1 MNYLDFIQSKTAKT
15 HEIGF
20 AVDPATLGHKLMP
33 FQSECVARCL
43 RWGRGLI
50 AADCGLGKTP
60 MQLVWAEKMH
70 EHTGRDVLI
79 FAPLAVA
86 QQTQREGVKFGVPVK
101 VCRTQADVAPGVNIT
116 NYEMIEHFDPSH
128 FGALVLDESG
138 ILKGYGSKTRKA
150 LGQFTDCIP
159 YRLCCTA
166 TPAPNDL
173 IEIIN
178 HAEFLGVMQG
188 KEIIATY
195 FIQDGNTTH
204 KWRLKGHAKHDF
216 WAWVS
221 SWAIA
226 VRRPSDLGF
235 ENGAFTL
242 PALNIIQHTVD
253 GHINEGFLTP
263 MEAQTLMER
272 AQARRES
279 KDERVSKAAE
289 LANATDRPFLV
300 WCDLNSESEA
310 LHKAIPDSV
319 EVKGSDSIDHKID
332 AMIGFAEGRYR
343 CLVAKPSI
351 CGFGMNFQICADMA
365 FVGLS
370 DSFERYYQAVRRCWR
385 FGQTKPVNAHIICAE
400 TEGAVVSN
408 IERKERESSEM
419 MEQIVHH
426 MNRDFKLGKRNSAP
440 VCNSKLIL
448 PPWLGGVA

>member
-1 MNYLDFIQSKTAKT
+1 MNYADFIASKTAKT
-15 HEIGF
+15 HERGF
-20 AVDPATLGHKLMP
+20 QVDAATLGHKLMP
-33 FQSECVARCL
+33 FQAECVARCL
-43 RWGRGLI
+43 KWGRGLI

-60 MQLVWAEKMH
+60 MQLAWAERMH

-79 FAPLAVA
+79 FAPLAVS
-86 QQTQREGVKFGVPVK
+86 QQTQREGVKFGVPVN
-101 VCRTQADVAPGVNIT
+101 VCRSQNDVRPGVNIT
-116 NYEMIEHFDPSH
+116 NYEMLEHFDAAQ
-128 FGALVLDESG
+128 FGALVLDESS
-138 ILKGYGSKTRKA
+138 ILKNYGGKLRHA
-150 LGQFTDCIP
+150 LTDFGAQIE

-173 IEIIN
+173 LEIVN

-226 VRRPSDLGF
+226 VRKPSDLGF
-235 ENGAFTL
+235 DNGAFVL

-272 AQARRES
+272 AHARRES

-332 AMIGFAEGRYR
+332 AMMGFSEGRYR
-343 CLVAKPSI
+343 VMVSKPSI
-351 CGFGMNFQICADMA
+351 CGFGMNWQHCADMA

-385 FGQTKPVNAHIICAE
+385 FGQTQPVNAHIICAE

-419 MEQIVHH
+419 MEQIVRH
-426 MNRDFKLGKRNSAP
+426 MNEDFRLGRRNVAP
-440 VCNSKLIL
+440 VTNSTLVL
-448 PPWLGGVA
+448 PEWLGGVA